1 MKFAAPIATVALAA
15 STLASTARA
24 EDIYITPY
32 PPSELQR
39 LAQESLIPI
48 SPKTAPSES
57 EVRPDMRPIIGIDL
71 TWREQQYFAQYVS
84 GRDWNDRT
92 LLPSTSGENVYLFH
106 FEVVPISPQNHYAN
120 EYSANIATVPSP
132 GALSLI
138 GFGALAAAR
147 RMRR

>member
-92 LLPSTSGENVYLFH
+92 PMPLASRVNTYTFH
-106 FEVVPISPQNHYAN
+106 FEVGPVSSQNHYAD
-120 EYSANIATVPSP
+120 EYSANIDTVPTP
-132 GALSLI
+132 GALPLL
-138 GFGALAAAR
+138 GLGALAAAR